1 MITGH
6 TKIYAIISDPV
17 GHVRAPEVFNEFF
30 AQNNSDAVLIP
41 IHVAPEGLKA
51 VLTAFRAMKN
61 LGGIV
66 VTVPHKTVI
75 AALCDELGDAGRAI
89 GSVNAVRREAD
100 GRLIGNMFDGAGFV
114 AGLRSQGHD
123 PAGRRTLLVG
133 AGGAAGAIAFALAE
147 AGVAS
152 LTIAN
157 RTRSKAEEIVARVT
171 RFFPDRPIRVGTAD
185 PTGHDIVINATSLGL
200 KPGDPLP
207 LDTERLVPSMIVAE
221 IIMKPETTALLA
233 AAKAKGC
240 AVHYGRHMLD
250 QQISLIARFFG
261 AIGS

>member
-1 MITGH
+1 
-6 TKIYAIISDPV
+6 
-17 GHVRAPEVFNEFF
+17 
-30 AQNNSDAVLIP
+30 
-41 IHVAPEGLKA
+41 
-51 VLTAFRAMKN
+51 
-61 LGGIV
+61 
-66 VTVPHKTVI
+66 
-75 AALCDELGDAGRAI
+75 
-89 GSVNAVRREAD
+89 
-100 GRLIGNMFDGAGFV
+100 MFDGAGFV

-207 LDTERLVPSMIVAE
+207 IDPALLTPSMIVAE

-250 QQISLIARFFG
+250 QQIALIARFFG